1 MLIKLDAVVLID
13 GAQAVQH
20 SKVDVRE
27 LDADFFAFSGHKV
40 YGPTGIGVLY
50 GKEDLLNAMEPYQG
64 GGDMIKNVS
73 FEKTTY
79 NDLPYKFEAG
89 TPDICGAI
97 VLSDAI
103 EYVSQV
109 GLENISEYEN
119 ELLKYGTEKLKEID
133 GFRLIGNAK
142 NKTSVIS
149 FLLDGIHPYDVGTI
163 LDKQG
168 IAVRTGLHCTEPLMK
183 RFGIPG
189 TVRASFAMYNTKS
202 EIDALINGVIKAKK
216 MLS

>member
-1 MLIKLDAVVLID
+1 MID

-20 SKVDVRE
+20 SKVDVQE

-50 GKEDLLNAMEPYQG
+50 GKEELLNAMNPYQG
-64 GGDMIKNVS
+64 GGDMIKSVS

-79 NDLPYKFEAG
+79 NELPYKFEAG

-97 VLSDAI
+97 VLPEAL
-103 EYVSQV
+103 EYVKKV
-109 GLENISEYEN
+109 GLENIAKYED
-119 ELLKYGTEKLKEID
+119 ELLNYGTEKLKEIE

-142 NKTSVIS
+142 NKTGVIS
-149 FLLDGIHPYDVGTI
+149 FLIDGIHPYDAGTI

-168 IAVRTGLHCTEPLMK
+168 IAVRTGHHCAEPLMN

-189 TVRASFAMYNTKS
+189 TVRASFGMYNTKS
-202 EIDALINGVIKAKK
+202 EIDALVDGVKKAKK

>member
-1 MLIKLDAVVLID
+1 
-13 GAQAVQH
+13 
-20 SKVDVRE
+20 
-27 LDADFFAFSGHKV
+27 
-40 YGPTGIGVLY
+40 VLY

-73 FEKTTY
+73 FDGTTY
-79 NDLPYKFEAG
+79 NNLPYKFEAG

-97 VLSDAI
+97 VLGEAI
-103 EYVSQV
+103 EYVSKI

-119 ELLKYGTEKLKEID
+119 ELLKYGTAKLKEID

-149 FLLDGIHPYDVGTI
+149 FLLAGIHPYDVGII

-168 IAVRTGLHCTEPLMK
+168 IAVRTGFHCTEPLMK